1 MSLVLRCMSQTQK
14 KITSAISAKS
24 LERSARK
31 TAKRAAKKTTS
42 ALAVISDRLPAA
54 PRLVKRARATVKS
67 LSGRTNR
74 LVRSNPLRVLLG
86 AAALGFVFAKLK
98 HLV

>member
-1 MSLVLRCMSQTQK
+1 
-14 KITSAISAKS
+14 
-24 LERSARK
+24 
-31 TAKRAAKKTTS
+31 
-42 ALAVISDRLPAA
+42 
-54 PRLVKRARATVKS
+54 VKRARATVKS

>member
-1 MSLVLRCMSQTQK
+1 MSQTQK

-42 ALAVISDRLPAA
+42 ALAVISDLLPAA
-54 PRLVKRARATVKS
+54 PRLVKRARATVTS

-74 LVRSNPLRVLLG
+74 LVRSNPHRVLLG
-86 AAALGFVFAKLK
+86 AAALGFVVAKLK